1 MKKQHFSMDNLEK
14 IKIGK
19 GNVSI
24 KSWYGYI
31 KLKKKKNIR
40 WKKKRSK

>member
-14 IKIGK
+14 IKIRK

-24 KSWYGYI
+24 KSGYGYI
-31 KLKKKKNIR
+31 RLKKKQKIR
-40 WKKKRSK
+40 

>member
-1 MKKQHFSMDNLEK
+1 MRKQHFSMDNLEK

-24 KSWYGYI
+24 KSGYGYI
-31 KLKKKKNIR
+31 RLKKN
-40 WKKKRSK
+40 KRLD